1 MNFLLSFLFAES
13 RGEQRKELKLKVD
26 HNPKQR
32 PSFISRL
39 RQFFHKRK
47 GKTASAGKFN
57 LFNIRVPRMKHDVV
71 EGLK

>member
-26 HNPKQR
+26 HNPKKR
-32 PSFISRL
+32 PLFSRL

-47 GKTASAGKFN
+47 GKTASTGKFN
-57 LFNIRVPRMKHDVV
+57 LFNIRVPGMKHEVV